1 MSLCFRAWGADPLR
15 SVMAMRCC
23 LRSMLGFLCVLWK
36 RFVRAHLPLAGPRS
50 FTNHVITALWF
61 LLTKNWYNYMLEI
74 FMFSFLETD
83 LSFPEISGRVFHSGF
98 FFCSAL
104 VDIWLSFIH
113 VYKGPTSTY
122 LITNTI
128 SYCTLLSCTSQVVHF
143 FTDGGFAATLCQANL
158 LVPFFILLWWSVI
171 HDFCYYQDSLKPQ
184 VAVSIF

>member
-23 LRSMLGFLCVLWK
+23 LPSMLGFLCVLWK

-74 FMFSFLETD
+74 FMFSFLGTD
-83 LSFPEISGRVFHSGF
+83 LSFPEISGRVFQSA

-104 VDIWLSFIH
+104 VGIWLSFIH
-113 VYKGPTSTY
+113 VYKGPTSTWY
-122 LITNTI
+122 EHL
-128 SYCTLLSCTSQVVHF
+128 
-143 FTDGGFAATLCQANL
+143 
-158 LVPFFILLWWSVI
+158 ILLHFAFLHFSDGAFFYRWRVCSN
-171 HDFCYYQDSLKPQ
+171 P
-184 VAVSIF
+184 VSSKSISAIFHFVMVVCDPWFLLLPKLTEASGGG